1 MSQHIWLLALLALCL
16 CTLAA
21 ASTEPAKTAAPAS
34 APPPAAADAQ
44 ATAPTPAVAPV
55 PGWLQPKEN
64 QSKVTLKGKAPRDPS
79 APIALSY
86 CSNQCWAA
94 FWQCNAGCA
103 PGDSAC
109 FEGCAND
116 RDCCFLACDGYF
128 CN

>member
-1 MSQHIWLLALLALCL
+1 MSRRICLLALLTLCL

-21 ASTEPAKTAAPAS
+21 AASTEPAKAAAPAP
-34 APPPAAADAQ
+34 APP
-44 ATAPTPAVAPV
+44 ATAGPQAAPTLAVVPV
-55 PGWLQPKEN
+55 PGWLQPRES
-64 QSKVTLKGKAPRDPS
+64 QSKLTLKGKAPGDPS
-79 APIALSY
+79 APVALSY

-94 FWQCNAGCA
+94 FWQCNAGCT